1 MKLRSRLF
9 LAFFLFAFVP
19 VAIASYVSLELALD
33 SLDRL
38 TSPGIRNA
46 FYEADSLVN
55 LSIANIESEC
65 MSAIESLDH
74 VSTSEAYAE
83 SGLDAVLIVT
93 DADTN
98 FAVMPVAWD
107 STESNKLIELVSR
120 QDSAGI
126 FGRMVIGDDLLVYG
140 IRSAGDTTVVGGFV
154 LTGGYGALYRDFGAN
169 IHRFHQVELLTTS
182 GRDFMRII
190 WVAGILAYLLVIM
203 LVTRVTARG
212 LTRPMSRLGELV
224 EKVGPGNWDVRL
236 EYDRKDEVGSLVAG
250 FNRMSSRLSETTRKL
265 IEAEKIAAW
274 QQTARVIAHGIKNTL
289 APVKLAIARLTKNVD
304 SSDEGVISP
313 LSTIQLELEV
323 LEEIA
328 ADFSTFGRPIESK
341 PTEIDVNM
349 LVRQASRLY
358 ETDTEGPEIRL
369 ELEKDLPCITAD
381 ENAIRQALINL
392 IKNACEAAGED
403 GIVTLKTTAAVGG
416 VAIWVSDTGSGIAP
430 DIRDRLF
437 EPYVT
442 TKPTGTG
449 LGLPIVEKVIS
460 SNGGTIDIET
470 GSDGTTFRLLFGS
483 ERDADRD

>member
-46 FYEADSLVN
+46 FYDADSLVN
-55 LSIANIESEC
+55 LSIANIESDC
-65 MSAIESLDH
+65 MAAIESLDIE
-74 VSTSEAYAE
+74 SSAEAYAE
-83 SGLDAVLIVT
+83 SGFDAIIIVT
-93 DADTN
+93 DTDTN
-98 FAVMPVAWD
+98 FAVMPGEWD
-107 STESNKLIELVSR
+107 SMRSNSLIELVS
-120 QDSAGI
+120 QNDSAGTS
-126 FGRMVIGDDLLVYG
+126 GRMVIGDDLLVYG
-140 IRSAGDTTVVGGFV
+140 IRASGGTVVIGGYV
-154 LTGGYGALYRDFGAN
+154 LTGGYGVLYRDFNAN

-190 WVAGILAYLLVIM
+190 WAAAIIAYLLVIM

-212 LTRPMSRLGELV
+212 FTRPMSKLGELV
-224 EKVGPGNWDVRL
+224 DKVGPGNWDVRL
-236 EYDRKDEVGSLVAG
+236 KYDRRDEVGSLVTG

-304 SSDEGVISP
+304 SSDVEVISP

-323 LEEIA
+323 LEQTA
-328 ADFSTFGRPIESK
+328 ADFSTYGRPIESK

-358 ETDTEGPEIRL
+358 EADSEGAQIRL
-369 ELEKDLPCITAD
+369 ELEEDVPRITAD

-392 IKNACEAAGED
+392 VKNACEAAGED
-403 GIVTLKTTAAVGG
+403 GVVTLKTSAAAGG
-416 VAIWVSDTGSGIAP
+416 VAISVSDTGSGIAP
-430 DIRDRLF
+430 EVKDRLF

-460 SNGGTIDIET
+460 SNGGTIDLET
-470 GSDGTTFRLLFGS
+470 GSDGTTFRILFGS
-483 ERDADRD
+483 ERDAERD